1 MQVSLPPCWRD
12 FEAYRLVKVS
22 QFSTRVAAR
31 KLKISQT
38 RIRQIIE
45 RVAAYLVEMSPGV
58 KDIVRREQQLYVAEQ
73 MAAERL
79 NFLCAQAENA
89 WRMSQGPM
97 KTVRKSANFT
107 GANSVTTIRTGY
119 GDPRYLMVACKLAEH
134 AAMLPQ
140 PSLLS
145 SLAAAALA
153 AEEAEGL
160 GEEEGLDA
168 EEGPAKERA
177 TSQGSG
183 VYGEER
189 LSKMDDRRS
198 PKTPDPERAERRSG
212 PLNRDCSELFAKEAA
227 EMRNEKFRDPVSAMA
242 AFDSATRPVMKLYEE
257 EAARRTVHGELT
269 GEVVVS
275 VEHREE
281 RAGAGEVTSE
291 QGSGGD
297 SLPAMEGPGVRRP
310 LNRKER
316 KARQAM
322 LEKKMRKAK

>member
-38 RIRQIIE
+38 RICQIID

-79 NFLCAQAENA
+79 NFLCSQAENA

-153 AEEAEGL
+153 AEGL
-160 GEEEGLDA
+160 DEEGEENEN
-168 EEGPAKERA
+168 GPAKERA
-177 TSQGSG
+177 TSQAA
-183 VYGEER
+183 ER
-189 LSKMDDRRS
+189 D
-198 PKTPDPERAERRSG
+198 ERRSS
-212 PLNRDCSELFAKEAA
+212 PLNRDCSALFAKEAA
-227 EMRNEKFRDPVSAMA
+227 EMRNEKFRDPLSAMA

-281 RAGAGEVTSE
+281 CAGDCEESSE
-291 QGSGGD
+291 QAGVDAS
-297 SLPAMEGPGVRRP
+297 PTTEGPGQRRP

>member
-38 RIRQIIE
+38 RICQIIE
-45 RVAAYLVEMSPGV
+45 RVAAYLVEMAPGV

-79 NFLCAQAENA
+79 NFLCSQAENA

-153 AEEAEGL
+153 AEGL
-160 GEEEGLDA
+160 DEEE
-168 EEGPAKERA
+168 EENENENGPAKQRA

-198 PKTPDPERAERRSG
+198 PKTPDPERAERHSG

-281 RAGAGEVTSE
+281 SAGASEECSE
-291 QGSGGD
+291 QGSGVGG
-297 SLPAMEGPGVRRP
+297 SPAMEGPGVRRP

-316 KARQAM
+316 KARQSM

>member
-58 KDIVRREQQLYVAEQ
+58 KDVVRREQQLYVAEQ

-79 NFLCAQAENA
+79 NFLCSQAENA

-160 GEEEGLDA
+160 GEDED
-168 EEGPAKERA
+168 GPAKQRA

-198 PKTPDPERAERRSG
+198 PKTPDPARAERRSS

-257 EAARRTVHGELT
+257 EAARRTVHGELDCELT
-269 GEVVVS
+269 VS

-281 RAGAGEVTSE
+281 RAGAGEESNE
-291 QGSGGD
+291 PGSGVDG
-297 SLPAMEGPGVRRP
+297 SPAKEGPGVRRP

>member
-38 RIRQIIE
+38 RICQIIE
-45 RVAAYLVEMSPGV
+45 RVAAYLVEMAPGV

-79 NFLCAQAENA
+79 NFLCSQAENA

-153 AEEAEGL
+153 AEEAESL
-160 GEEEGLDA
+160 GEEE
-168 EEGPAKERA
+168 EVPAKERA

-189 LSKMDDRRS
+189 LSKMEGRRS
-198 PKTPDPERAERRSG
+198 PKTPDPERDERRKS

-227 EMRNEKFRDPVSAMA
+227 EMRNEKFRDPLSAMA

-281 RAGAGEVTSE
+281 RAGAGEEGAGVD
-291 QGSGGD
+291 GS
-297 SLPAMEGPGVRRP
+297 PAKEALGVRRP

>member
-38 RIRQIIE
+38 RICQIIE

-58 KDIVRREQQLYVAEQ
+58 KDVVRREQQLYVAEQ

-79 NFLCAQAENA
+79 NFLCSQAENA

-97 KTVRKSANFT
+97 KTVRKSATFA

-119 GDPRYLMVACKLAEH
+119 GDPRYLLVACKLAEH

-153 AEEAEGL
+153 AEGL
-160 GEEEGLDA
+160 DEEE
-168 EEGPAKERA
+168 EEEVPAKERA

-183 VYGEER
+183 VYGEKR
-189 LSKMDDRRS
+189 SSKMEGRRS
-198 PKTPDPERAERRSG
+198 PKTPDPERAERRSS
-212 PLNRDCSELFAKEAA
+212 PLNRDCSALFAKEAA

-281 RAGAGEVTSE
+281 CA
-291 QGSGGD
+291 GD
-297 SLPAMEGPGVRRP
+297 SEESSKQRSGVDGSPAKEDPGQRRP

-316 KARQAM
+316 KARQAL

>member
-38 RIRQIIE
+38 RICQIIE
-45 RVAAYLVEMSPGV
+45 RVAAYLVEMAPGV

-153 AEEAEGL
+153 AEGL
-160 GEEEGLDA
+160 DEEEEEG
-168 EEGPAKERA
+168 EEDENENGPAKERA

-183 VYGEER
+183 VYGEKR
-189 LSKMDDRRS
+189 SSKMEGRRS
-198 PKTPDPERAERRSG
+198 PKTPDPERAERHSS

-281 RAGAGEVTSE
+281 RAGDSE
-291 QGSGGD
+291 QRSGVDGS
-297 SLPAMEGPGVRRP
+297 PAKEGPGVRRP